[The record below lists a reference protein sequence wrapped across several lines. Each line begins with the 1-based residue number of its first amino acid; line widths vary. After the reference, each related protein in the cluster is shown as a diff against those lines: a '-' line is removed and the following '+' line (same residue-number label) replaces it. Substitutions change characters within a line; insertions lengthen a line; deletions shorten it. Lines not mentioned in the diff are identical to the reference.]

1 MSGVFSNLFG
11 EKKTETNDQKRLL
24 EDSTDSVENKKQAL
38 SPDDCSPATEEDK
51 ELKKQ
56 IDDLNLKSQVGGKRK
71 MKGGKAALCHML
83 CLAIIAIAS
92 GMTAAGLYQYY
103 GEAAALLEAALGK
116 GSLCKEGALRTVT
129 QDMVRSMSG
138 QVSCQTAAQ
147 TYFTNLNNFKTTV
160 MATVG
165 SITLATVPT
174 IYKKLYSAVV
184 DQTGC
189 DKVGEIKDGNI
200 TCEVPATQQ
209 GGRKKKSIKTIKRGG
224 KKLSKSRKSKK

>member
-1 MSGVFSNLFG
+1 MSSFLSNLLG
-11 EKKTETNDQKRLL
+11 EKKTDSKIEIETKKRPL

-38 SPDDCSPATEEDK
+38 SQDDCLPATEEDK

-56 IDDLNLKSQVGGKRK
+56 IDDLKLTQVGGKRK

-116 GSLCKEGALRTVT
+116 GSLCKEGAIQTVT
-129 QDMVRSMSG
+129 QDLVRSMSG
-138 QVSCQTAAQ
+138 QVSCQAAAQ
-147 TYFTNLNNFKTTV
+147 TYFQNLNNFKTTIL
-160 MATVG
+160 ATVG
-165 SITLATVPT
+165 PITLGTVPT

-184 DQTGC
+184 EQTGC
-189 DKVGEIKDGNI
+189 DKVGEIKDGNV
-200 TCEVPATQQ
+200 TCELKE
-209 GGRKKKSIKTIKRGG
+209 GGRKKKSRKTIKKGG
-224 KKLSKSRKSKK
+224 KKHPKSRKSKK